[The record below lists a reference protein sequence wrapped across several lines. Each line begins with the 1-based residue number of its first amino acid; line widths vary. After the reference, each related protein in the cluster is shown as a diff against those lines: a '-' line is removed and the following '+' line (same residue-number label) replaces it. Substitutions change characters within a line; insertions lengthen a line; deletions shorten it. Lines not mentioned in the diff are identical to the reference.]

1 LPGRIDIGGP
11 RYDAAMS
18 GIVPATGPD
27 PGAAVVTESR
37 AQISAAYGIIT
48 LAFAVALD
56 RGVAGASGTSGRVAV
71 AVIFAAIL
79 VLFGRAW
86 ILMLLRPGRLEVTAD
101 EVRYVR
107 RGGKVSALSRQWGDE
122 LSFVKVRR
130 GRIWTRGLTVAGTD
144 NVILLGYFPRNAV
157 REACRSRGWH
167 FANLR
172 SLTPAPHCPSPPR
185 LRIARSPYPR
195 LRIARSLTR
204 GSASPVPLTRGSA
217 WPTGPGRSACP
228 PCC

>member
-1 LPGRIDIGGP
+1 
-11 RYDAAMS
+11 MS
-18 GIVPATGPD
+18 GIVPGTGPD
-27 PGAAVVTESR
+27 PGAVVVTESR
-37 AQISAAYGIIT
+37 GQISAAYGIIT

-56 RGVAGASGTSGRVAV
+56 RGVAGASSTSGRVAV

-86 ILMLLRPGRLEVTAD
+86 ILMLLRPGRLEITAD

-172 SLTPAPHCPSPPR
+172 SLTQAPHGLPPSPR
-185 LRIARSPYPR
+185 LRIARSPHAR
-195 LRIARSLTR
+195 LRIARSPHPRLR
-204 GSASPVPLTRGSA
+204 IAHRSGKVGL
-217 WPTGPGRSACP
+217 PTVLLR
-228 PCC
+228 

>member
-1 LPGRIDIGGP
+1 
-11 RYDAAMS
+11 MS
-18 GIVPATGPD
+18 GIVPGTGPD
-27 PGAAVVTESR
+27 PGAVVVTESR
-37 AQISAAYGIIT
+37 GQISAAYGIIT

-56 RGVAGASGTSGRVAV
+56 RGVAGASSTSGRVAV

-86 ILMLLRPGRLEVTAD
+86 ILMLLRPGRLEITAD

-144 NVILLGYFPRNAV
+144 NVILLGYFPRNAI
-157 REACRSRGWH
+157 REACRSRGWR

-172 SLTPAPHCPSPPR
+172 SLTP
-185 LRIARSPYPR
+185 
-195 LRIARSLTR
+195 
-204 GSASPVPLTRGSA
+204 GSASPVPLTPGSA
-217 WPTGPGRSACP
+217 SPTGPGRSACL

>member
-1 LPGRIDIGGP
+1 
-11 RYDAAMS
+11 MS
-18 GIVPATGPD
+18 GIVPANGPD
-27 PGAAVVTESR
+27 PGAVVVLESR

-71 AVIFAAIL
+71 AVIFGLIL

-86 ILMLLRPGRLEVTAD
+86 VVTLLHPARLEVTAA
-101 EVRYVR
+101 EIRYLR
-107 RGGKVSALSRQWGDE
+107 HRGKVSALSRQWGDE

-144 NVILLGYFPRNAV
+144 NVILLGYFSRAAV
-157 REACRSRGWH
+157 RQACQGRGWR

-172 SLTPAPHCPSPPR
+172 SLTPSPQALLPHPRLCIARSPHPR
-185 LRIARSPYPR
+185 LRIAHRSGKVGLPNVV
-195 LRIARSLTR
+195 LR
-204 GSASPVPLTRGSA
+204 
-217 WPTGPGRSACP
+217 
-228 PCC
+228 